1 MNGRP
6 NRSGE
11 VSQAALSKIPAT
23 QIDGVS
29 NRNSL
34 IASDVAHE
42 EMDRQGTSA
51 SIYCLDDATRDLMLV
66 NARKDAAH
74 AVLNT
79 IELLRRADK
88 MAAIVQPLLGLVLLL
103 TIVVVLLGIHWL
115 KF

>member
-1 MNGRP
+1 MADLTDREKSP
-6 NRSGE
+6 R
-11 VSQAALSKIPAT
+11 AALSKIPANE
-23 QIDGVS
+23 IDGVS

-34 IASDVAHE
+34 IASNAAHE

-51 SIYCLDDATRDLMLV
+51 SIYCLDDATRDLLLV